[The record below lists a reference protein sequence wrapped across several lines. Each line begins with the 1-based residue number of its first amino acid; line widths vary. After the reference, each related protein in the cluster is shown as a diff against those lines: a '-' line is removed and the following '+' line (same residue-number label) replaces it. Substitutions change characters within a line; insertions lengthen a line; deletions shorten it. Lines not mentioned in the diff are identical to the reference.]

1 MDLMEIKIFLQ
12 KNLFSKS
19 NVEQNVINSID
30 GATALKLDERY
41 EIKNSEEQ
49 SALIDSFE
57 SKEENIIQEEALLRE
72 EKTEEIPR
80 GVSIESASYIENN
93 GSTIDESISYENE
106 IAQSNILQ
114 ESTPKL
120 FRKSMSTMAISQKIM
135 RRII

>member
-1 MDLMEIKIFLQ
+1 M
-12 KNLFSKS
+12 
-19 NVEQNVINSID
+19 
-30 GATALKLDERY
+30 
-41 EIKNSEEQ
+41 
-49 SALIDSFE
+49 IDSFE

-120 FRKSMSTMAISQKIM
+120 FSEEHEDDGHKSKDHEENNLTDQLFDQDSNAEEDLKSQHS
-135 RRII
+135 

>member
-1 MDLMEIKIFLQ
+1 M
-12 KNLFSKS
+12 
-19 NVEQNVINSID
+19 
-30 GATALKLDERY
+30 KLDERY

-49 SALIDSFE
+49 SALIDSFD
-57 SKEENIIQEEALLRE
+57 SKEENVIQEEASLKE
-72 EKTEEIPR
+72 EKTVEIPR

-120 FRKSMSTMAISQKIM
+120 FSEEHEYDGHKSKDHEENNLTDQLFDQDSNAEEDFEIPAFLRRQKF
-135 RRII
+135 